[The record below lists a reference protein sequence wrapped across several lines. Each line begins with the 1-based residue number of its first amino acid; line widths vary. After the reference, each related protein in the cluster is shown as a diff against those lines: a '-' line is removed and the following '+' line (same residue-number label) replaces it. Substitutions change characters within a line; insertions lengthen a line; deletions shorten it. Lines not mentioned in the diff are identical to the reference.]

1 MIPDFPPDFKSYV
14 KNNQLLWQRGSLY
27 SGWVFWSGEDD
38 PHERPPPPP
47 FSALV
52 SLDFEFEV
60 DGVSEEHLGLLGRVF
75 RHQQQESNPYVQ
87 YYSCNENEQR
97 DRAIS
102 CNIKSSVA
110 VPLFE
115 LSRRCCIGV
124 FEMGTRLLIQFWKV
138 VEIGGKRL
146 LTTRHQPFGFD
157 NITHEGLCSY
167 RLMSLDF
174 EFDVDGVSEEH
185 LGLVGRVFRHQQQE
199 STPNVQYYSCNE
211 YLQRDHAISCNI
223 KSSLVV
229 PLFELSRRCCIGVFE
244 IVSTTEINTN
254 LGIFHYTES
263 HPRKGQGVVGRA
275 ISSQNLV
282 FCKDVTQFSI
292 TEYPMAHYAREHG
305 LARSFAICLRSSY
318 IEDNV
323 YVVEFF
329 LATNYSEGVDPS
341 IALVPLLTT
350 MKQHCKILDFSEDGK
365 LYSYQ
370 IPPTA
375 RSPNRMENGEEMV
388 FLNLSDQQ
396 LPEVDSID
404 KGNNVVTNTEETN
417 VVVTFVQQNCIINS
431 SQRLHRKAGIPIS
444 LEDLQQHFGMK
455 LKDVAESLGVSRSI
469 VKRACREYNITWWS
483 SHKRSLDNQLFF
495 NKLDRGVV
503 QEQILESSQRPISD
517 PPHMQ
522 DMATTSCTKQ
532 HFTAAQDTSI
542 VTIKARYGD
551 DFIKFQLPVSLG
563 MVEFQQQVTK
573 RLNLQDGTYRVKY
586 QDEDN
591 DWILIGCDEDLQNYI
606 CNSISQGRNTVT
618 FLLPLKL
625 EKSSGFMASSLPNCP
640 PFEFTAKY
648 YSGTGD
654 SCVRQSSFFGG
665 KAVLNQGVG
674 YSVILGFG
682 AFFAVFTSFLV
693 WLEKRYIGSHH
704 TSEWF
709 NTAGRNVKTG
719 LIASVIVSQWTW
731 AATIL
736 QSSNVAWEYGVL
748 LFGVM
753 AIEIKR
759 KAPYAHTVCE
769 IVKAR
774 WGTAAHLVFLTFC
787 FLTNIIVTAMLLLG
801 GSAVVNAL
809 TGVNIYGAS
818 LLIPLG
824 VIVYTLAGG
833 LKATFLASYIHS
845 VIVYTSSSKLGS
857 PSIVY
862 HRLLE
867 VASKSRVCQEPL
879 THNGQ
884 SCGPVSGNYKGSYLT
899 MLSSGGLIFGIIN
912 IVGNFGTV
920 FVDNGYWVCAIAA
933 RPSST
938 HKDYL
943 LGGLVWF
950 AVPFSLATSLG
961 LGALALDLP
970 ITASEASHGL
980 VPPATA
986 IALMGKGGS
995 IHLLTMLFMAVTSAG
1010 SSELIAVSCLCTYD
1024 IYRTYINLD
1033 ATGKQILRVSRGVV
1047 LGFGCFMGLLAV
1059 ILNKA
1064 GVSLGWMYLAMGVF
1078 IVGAILGATIGCVP
1092 GIITWL
1098 SVAKVEY
1105 GRVNLDT
1112 IGRNAPMLAGNLVS
1126 ILTGGAIHAV
1136 CSFLWKEKSELPAE
1150 EFKEEKLIRA
1160 KVWIVKW
1167 GVGFTVVIVLLWPL
1181 LSLPAGIRT
1190 KALILMAIHRRVLH
1204 ILGNHSNS
1212 MGYNWIS
1219 CNYSFATDRKS
1230 WQTIQSIILG
1240 MFTNDRLMEKVEEL
1254 NLKLHTIMLAIPE
1267 AERIYLL
1274 EKGKAKKNEAS
1285 EPDAHIVPA

>member
-1 MIPDFPPDFKSYV
+1 
-14 KNNQLLWQRGSLY
+14 
-27 SGWVFWSGEDD
+27 
-38 PHERPPPPP
+38 
-47 FSALV
+47 
-52 SLDFEFEV
+52 
-60 DGVSEEHLGLLGRVF
+60 
-75 RHQQQESNPYVQ
+75 
-87 YYSCNENEQR
+87 
-97 DRAIS
+97 
-102 CNIKSSVA
+102 
-110 VPLFE
+110 
-115 LSRRCCIGV
+115 
-124 FEMGTRLLIQFWKV
+124 
-138 VEIGGKRL
+138 
-146 LTTRHQPFGFD
+146 
-157 NITHEGLCSY
+157 
-167 RLMSLDF
+167 
-174 EFDVDGVSEEH
+174 
-185 LGLVGRVFRHQQQE
+185 
-199 STPNVQYYSCNE
+199 
-211 YLQRDHAISCNI
+211 
-223 KSSLVV
+223 
-229 PLFELSRRCCIGVFE
+229 
-244 IVSTTEINTN
+244 
-254 LGIFHYTES
+254 
-263 HPRKGQGVVGRA
+263 
-275 ISSQNLV
+275 
-282 FCKDVTQFSI
+282 
-292 TEYPMAHYAREHG
+292 
-305 LARSFAICLRSSY
+305 
-318 IEDNV
+318 
-323 YVVEFF
+323 
-329 LATNYSEGVDPS
+329 
-341 IALVPLLTT
+341 
-350 MKQHCKILDFSEDGK
+350 
-365 LYSYQ
+365 
-370 IPPTA
+370 
-375 RSPNRMENGEEMV
+375 
-388 FLNLSDQQ
+388 
-396 LPEVDSID
+396 
-404 KGNNVVTNTEETN
+404 
-417 VVVTFVQQNCIINS
+417 
-431 SQRLHRKAGIPIS
+431 
-444 LEDLQQHFGMK
+444 
-455 LKDVAESLGVSRSI
+455 
-469 VKRACREYNITWWS
+469 
-483 SHKRSLDNQLFF
+483 
-495 NKLDRGVV
+495 
-503 QEQILESSQRPISD
+503 
-517 PPHMQ
+517 
-522 DMATTSCTKQ
+522 
-532 HFTAAQDTSI
+532 
-542 VTIKARYGD
+542 
-551 DFIKFQLPVSLG
+551 
-563 MVEFQQQVTK
+563 
-573 RLNLQDGTYRVKY
+573 
-586 QDEDN
+586 
-591 DWILIGCDEDLQNYI
+591 
-606 CNSISQGRNTVT
+606 
-618 FLLPLKL
+618 
-625 EKSSGFMASSLPNCP
+625 MASSLPNCP
-640 PFEFTAKY
+640 PFEFAAKY

-693 WLEKRYIGSHH
+693 WLEKRYVGSRH

-736 QSSNVAWEYGVL
+736 QSSNVAWEYGVSGPFWYASGATIQVL

-774 WGTAAHLVFLTFC
+774 WGTAAHLLFLTFC

-809 TGVNIYGAS
+809 TGVNIYAAS
-818 LLIPLG
+818 FLIPLG

-845 VIVYTSSSKLGS
+845 VIVHVVLVVFVYLVYTSSSKLGS

-899 MLSSGGLIFGIIN
+899 MLSSGGLVFGIIN

-920 FVDNGYWVCAIAA
+920 FVDNVRILVSAIAA

-938 HKDYL
+938 HKGYL

-995 IHLLTMLFMAVTSAG
+995 ILLLTMLFMAVTSAG
-1010 SSELIAVSCLCTYD
+1010 SSELIAVSSLCTYD
-1024 IYRTYINLD
+1024 IYRTYINPD

-1047 LGFGCFMGLLAV
+1047 LGFGCFMGFLAV

-1064 GVSLGWMYLAMGVF
+1064 GVSLGWMYLAMGVLIGSAVLPIAF
-1078 IVGAILGATIGCVP
+1078 MLLWRKANAIGAILGTTIGCIL

-1098 SVAKVEY
+1098 SVASVEY

-1112 IGRNAPMLAGNLVS
+1112 TGRNAPMLAGNLVS
-1126 ILTGGAIHAV
+1126 IITGGAIHAV
-1136 CSFLWKEKSELPAE
+1136 CSFLWPQNYDWDTTKQITMVEKEKSELPAE

-1160 KVWIVKW
+1160 KAWIVKW

-1181 LSLPAGIRT
+1181 LSLPAGRFSEGYFT
-1190 KALILMAIHRRVLH
+1190 FWAIIAIAWGTIGSAVIIVLP
-1204 ILGNHSNS
+1204 L
-1212 MGYNWIS
+1212 
-1219 CNYSFATDRKS
+1219 TES
-1230 WQTIQSIILG
+1230 WQTIQSVILG

-1254 NLKLHTIMLAIPE
+1254 NLKLNTIMLAIPE